1 MKENNDM
8 SEDNDSKLNLD
19 KDDEDD
25 SDSLSNPYKKLHSKD
40 KISSSPPG
48 APRIAPRKPS
58 KFSEYLGLL
67 GKHDRSFESSN
78 SSDSMEIVKK
88 KKQKELTSFQ
98 LTIIKSQ
105 KENFDNNY
113 NILKEDFKLLEEY
126 ETKIFKDTNL
136 DIMFIMDL
144 TGSMSIWLN
153 EAKKSI
159 KNIIEEI
166 TDNNPGSKIRIS
178 FIGYRDFLEKD
189 EKREYDTQEFTE
201 NIDEF
206 NQFISKLD
214 CNGGGDEPEDIV
226 GALRQ
231 ALKMNWL
238 SNAKYAILVS
248 DAPCHGKQY
257 HNISYDRFADGDP
270 EGVPLED
277 VIKQFV
283 EKDITFYCIEINSTT
298 KKMFDIMK
306 SIYNNDNKFH
316 VEKLGNSVHQFS
328 FFVAFSASVLLGNA
342 KYNKIKFADVLANC
356 RNETIE
362 KIMKKYINNNN
373 IIMNKN
379 SDVITSQ
386 LISELENL
394 NIGDEDKK
402 LFDFINRMNDL
413 NISKDSNSN
422 NNILNTNVNN
432 INNNFD
438 NYFFTNLDENEIKKV
453 EKQEI
458 NYKLRA
464 LSYDKNENSINDWIN
479 PTIEEK
485 IIKTKLEITFS
496 TFKKDD
502 NKKEYEIYFVDKIL
516 DKEKKGIIPY
526 KINKNIYNNPSEY
539 IKTIAYDELI
549 CEQMADYFNLLID
562 KELPHLK
569 QFIKFQRHILYELD
583 EGNSLNNFCL
593 QNKYIISEDSNA
605 IQLILAVPASKR
617 ILQSFSHFS
626 YQITGGQILI
636 GDIIYDTEIKKV
648 TQFKKYSIKENGY
661 KKILE
666 FFTTHICDNTCKALG
681 LAHPRKKL
689 NPIIVKDTFYSNKYL
704 IETNLCKCCSAP
716 FHMNVESKSV
726 NKYLNCGF
734 CGWKESRSRVNA
746 TCISCNLPFT
756 YSTYVYNCQLLN
768 FPTKCEKCNSIFL
781 NIK

>member
-25 SDSLSNPYKKLHSKD
+25 SDSLSNPYKKSHSKD

-48 APRIAPRKPS
+48 APRISPRKPS

-422 NNILNTNVNN
+422 NNILNTNINN
-432 INNNFD
+432 INNNTEKKTNQILSDSIPDIKNITQKDMEKFYKEAGNYLPKSNGALSQEQINLLMHQSKIMQRNVDALQETNRSLQDFIIYTMKKDSMKKDMNNNIDVISKENNHKYEKLNKILIPLYNQID
-438 NYFFTNLDENEIKKV
+438 NLQSKVKELNEKKRENEINV
-453 EKQEI
+453 ELDDLIIKNQSN
-458 NYKLRA
+458 NYKSKNIPKN
-464 LSYDKNENSINDWIN
+464 LSN
-479 PTIEEK
+479 
-485 IIKTKLEITFS
+485 
-496 TFKKDD
+496 
-502 NKKEYEIYFVDKIL
+502 
-516 DKEKKGIIPY
+516 
-526 KINKNIYNNPSEY
+526 NKN
-539 IKTIAYDELI
+539 
-549 CEQMADYFNLLID
+549 FV
-562 KELPHLK
+562 
-569 QFIKFQRHILYELD
+569 
-583 EGNSLNNFCL
+583 
-593 QNKYIISEDSNA
+593 ED
-605 IQLILAVPASKR
+605 
-617 ILQSFSHFS
+617 
-626 YQITGGQILI
+626 
-636 GDIIYDTEIKKV
+636 
-648 TQFKKYSIKENGY
+648 
-661 KKILE
+661 
-666 FFTTHICDNTCKALG
+666 
-681 LAHPRKKL
+681 
-689 NPIIVKDTFYSNKYL
+689 
-704 IETNLCKCCSAP
+704 
-716 FHMNVESKSV
+716 
-726 NKYLNCGF
+726 
-734 CGWKESRSRVNA
+734 
-746 TCISCNLPFT
+746 
-756 YSTYVYNCQLLN
+756 
-768 FPTKCEKCNSIFL
+768 
-781 NIK
+781 